1 MRPIQSQWQNGPVE
15 LGMRSFSE
23 PSRFSD
29 DVTRQ
34 IDEYTRGKHVMVY
47 SGFSELGYSDP
58 SKLEETV
65 REQLDQA
72 IVSYGS
78 EKVCVAAGATSD
90 GIGMV
95 YAVAAEMGVD
105 TIGVVSVEAQRN
117 PESIS
122 KHCNKVIYVDDP
134 KGTWEVVNARNE
146 SYMVYLARNME
157 EFGKTGEFL
166 ALGGGRVALKELE
179 EAKSLRIPAM
189 VMPHFEPDPDK
200 AKARLEKAPG
210 QDLTPVRTHLGIENK
225 RFSY

>member
-1 MRPIQSQWQNGPVE
+1 MRPIQSQCQNGPVE
-15 LGMRSFSE
+15 LRMYSFSE

-34 IDEYTRGKHVMVY
+34 IDEYTKGKHVMVY
-47 SGFSELGYSDP
+47 SGFSELGYRDP

-72 IVSYGS
+72 IVRYGS
-78 EKVCVAAGATSD
+78 EKVCVAAGVTSD

-105 TIGVVSVEAQRN
+105 TIGVVSVEAQRK

-122 KHCNKVIYVDDP
+122 KDCNKVIYVDDP
-134 KGTWEVVNARNE
+134 QGTWEVVNARNE

-166 ALGGGRVALKELE
+166 ALGGGRVAVRELKEAE
-179 EAKSLRIPAM
+179 SLRIPTTI
-189 VMPHFEPDPDK
+189 MPDFEPDPDQ
-200 AKARLEKAPG
+200 AKARLQKAPG
-210 QDLTPVRTHLGIENK
+210 EDLTPVRTHLGI
-225 RFSY
+225 